1 MCEFGFLVCIH
12 VVFEWGVL
20 ISFSECGI
28 FFGPLNCYGFLWMLS
43 MVWSKVGMN
52 EWMNKNQWNLGF
64 LCISSIFFPL
74 WSPMCMYMQLD
85 SLVNSVLYSLTLWKV
100 VEFMLVPFGK
110 LLHLCWCLAV
120 DVLLVLLMIM
130 AVYAVVEN
138 SEMNNLR
145 EVNLDFAK
153 VFSHVSSCSNQSDYY
168 YFFPSF
174 SKSLCLEA

>member
-1 MCEFGFLVCIH
+1 
-12 VVFEWGVL
+12 
-20 ISFSECGI
+20 
-28 FFGPLNCYGFLWMLS
+28 
-43 MVWSKVGMN
+43 
-52 EWMNKNQWNLGF
+52 
-64 LCISSIFFPL
+64 
-74 WSPMCMYMQLD
+74 MCMYMQLD

-120 DVLLVLLMIM
+120 DVLLVLLIIM

-174 SKSLCLEA
+174 SKSLCVEA